1 MNYSLG
7 TASPTASTGFIISL
21 CPETEIFFFFMMNLS
36 TILSKLILPSSVSL
50 GQFAFTVSGDL
61 CTLVS
66 VHLALAVAE
75 QIGSRASS

>member
-1 MNYSLG
+1 
-7 TASPTASTGFIISL
+7 
-21 CPETEIFFFFMMNLS
+21 MMNLS